1 MLGRRKCHG
10 QSQDLLET
18 VQETDMDV
26 TLTAD
31 ALST

>member
-1 MLGRRKCHG
+1 MRGRSKCHG
-10 QSQDLLET
+10 QSHDLFET

-31 ALST
+31 ALSA